1 MMWGQFSQV
10 KVKVL
15 YRTVFTSDTSPNSGI
30 LRSLT
35 LLTNLSPKVY
45 NLLRTQ
51 ERAIIMINYSC
62 ITKDTNEE
70 QPNED
75 MHRMISGKVLNVK
88 VVPSTGESLE
98 IQMAKFF
105 IGISLCKHDWL
116 NHWPHDQT
124 QFSFSSLPKGWDN
137 IMSPS
142 NNMVR
147 LSRMANHLLKLSRG
161 LPWVNSISINSP
173 WAQGALTVTNKDS
186 YYSRNSKGLGAP
198 SQEQGQRP
206 AKFLIM

>member
-45 NLLRTQ
+45 NLLRIQ

-75 MHRMISGKVLNVK
+75 MHRMISGKVLNWRLYLQPGNLLKFRWPNFLLEFRYVSMIDWITGPMTK
-88 VVPSTGESLE
+88 PSS
-98 IQMAKFF
+98 A
-105 IGISLCKHDWL
+105 
-116 NHWPHDQT
+116 
-124 QFSFSSLPKGWDN
+124 SLPSQKVGIILCHPLITWLDF
-137 IMSPS
+137 PE
-142 NNMVR
+142 
-147 LSRMANHLLKLSRG
+147 
-161 LPWVNSISINSP
+161 W
-173 WAQGALTVTNKDS
+173 LTTSWNYPEVYHESTQ
-186 YYSRNSKGLGAP
+186 LA
-198 SQEQGQRP
+198 
-206 AKFLIM
+206 

>member
-105 IGISLCKHDWL
+105 MEFRYVSMIDWITG
-116 NHWPHDQT
+116 PMT
-124 QFSFSSLPKGWDN
+124 KPSSASLPSQKVGIILCHPLITWLDF
-137 IMSPS
+137 PE
-142 NNMVR
+142 
-147 LSRMANHLLKLSRG
+147 
-161 LPWVNSISINSP
+161 W
-173 WAQGALTVTNKDS
+173 LTTSWNYPEVYHESTQ
-186 YYSRNSKGLGAP
+186 LA
-198 SQEQGQRP
+198 
-206 AKFLIM
+206 